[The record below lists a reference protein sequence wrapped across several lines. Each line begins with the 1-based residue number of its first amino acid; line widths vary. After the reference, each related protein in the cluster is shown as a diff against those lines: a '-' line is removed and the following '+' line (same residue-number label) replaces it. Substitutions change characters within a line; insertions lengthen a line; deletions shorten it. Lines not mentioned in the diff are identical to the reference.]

1 MYGRQLIQ
9 NLVRIL
15 AVWKETGF
23 SLLALPPLP
32 PPYKGGGRSGTS
44 VPPLCKGRLGGVER
58 SGLAED
64 CGRRAKTLDSR
75 FCGNDRKGNAGIRL
89 FVMLAVC
96 SVLTGF
102 LSSQVLA
109 DEDHQERTEEEPL
122 EKIWD
127 HELNRWLTPEE
138 LGHLEI
144 YFTEDEAAKIMFPD
158 SEKIRRETL
167 TLTADQKSFV
177 ERVIGWEFP
186 ETSFDVF
193 IGETQESIDGYAV
206 IQNTIGK
213 HRPITYMVAV
223 DSAGEVTNFEVLV
236 YREARGNEIATK
248 RFNYQYQGK
257 TVEDPVRINRDI
269 INITGATM
277 SVRSASAG
285 VKRVLVLV
293 NEFYLK
299 PRGLGTNVMIA
310 SKSEKGFFETL
321 LGL

>member
-1 MYGRQLIQ
+1 M
-9 NLVRIL
+9 
-15 AVWKETGF
+15 
-23 SLLALPPLP
+23 SD
-32 PPYKGGGRSGTS
+32 
-44 VPPLCKGRLGGVER
+44 CKLMQRL
-58 SGLAED
+58 
-64 CGRRAKTLDSR
+64 
-75 FCGNDRKGNAGIRL
+75 AGI
-89 FVMLAVC
+89 VAVC
-96 SVLTGF
+96 CVLTGF
-102 LSSQVLA
+102 PAFQVLA
-109 DEDHQERTEEEPL
+109 QEKPL
-122 EKIWD
+122 EQIWD

-144 YFTEDEAAKIMFPD
+144 YFTEEEAAKVMFPD

-167 TLTADQKSFV
+167 PLTAEQKTFV
-177 ERVIGWEFP
+177 EEVIGWKFP

-193 IGETQESIDGYAV
+193 VGETQGNVDGYAL

-213 HRPITYMVAV
+213 HRPITYMVGV
-223 DSAGEVTNFEVLV
+223 DLAGQVTNFEVLV

-257 TVEDPVRINRDI
+257 TIGDPVRINRDI

-299 PRGLGTNVMIA
+299 PRGLGIDVVAAT
-310 SKSEKGFFETL
+310 SKEKGFFEAL
-321 LGL
+321 FGL

>member
-1 MYGRQLIQ
+1 MRGEQEKAFTLTLILSHQGRG
-9 NLVRIL
+9 N
-15 AVWKETGF
+15 F
-23 SLLALPPLP
+23 
-32 PPYKGGGRSGTS
+32 
-44 VPPLCKGRLGGVER
+44 ER
-58 SGLAED
+58 SGVREVEK
-64 CGRRAKTLDSR
+64 CLDSR
-75 FCGNDRKGNAGIRL
+75 FRGNDRFGVWLTIFMPLRVAVIL
-89 FVMLAVC
+89 VVC

-102 LSSQVLA
+102 PASRVLA
-109 DEDHQERTEEEPL
+109 DEDHQEQIEDHHQEQ
-122 EKIWD
+122 IWD

-144 YFTEDEAAKIMFPD
+144 YFTEEEAAKVMFPD

-167 TLTADQKSFV
+167 TLTAEQKAFV
-177 ERVIGWEFP
+177 EQVIGWEFP
-186 ETSFDVF
+186 EYTFDVF
-193 IGETQESIDGYAV
+193 IGETRGNIDGYAV

-213 HRPITYMVAV
+213 HRPITYMVGV
-223 DSAGEVTNFEVLV
+223 TSTGECMNFEVLV

-257 TVEDPVRINRDI
+257 TIGDPVRINRDI
-269 INITGATM
+269 LNITGATM

-299 PRGLGTNVMIA
+299 PRGLGRDVLAATT
-310 SKSEKGFFETL
+310 KEKGFFETL

>member
-1 MYGRQLIQ
+1 MYDHKLI
-9 NLVRIL
+9 RSL
-15 AVWKETGF
+15 AGIAAVCCALAGF
-23 SLLALPPLP
+23 PAGLP
-32 PPYKGGGRSGTS
+32 
-44 VPPLCKGRLGGVER
+44 V
-58 SGLAED
+58 LAE
-64 CGRRAKTLDSR
+64 
-75 FCGNDRKGNAGIRL
+75 
-89 FVMLAVC
+89 
-96 SVLTGF
+96 
-102 LSSQVLA
+102 
-109 DEDHQERTEEEPL
+109 EDPP

-144 YFTEDEAAKIMFPD
+144 YFTEEEAARVMFPD
-158 SEKIRRETL
+158 SERIRRETL
-167 TLTADQKSFV
+167 SLTAEQKTFV
-177 ERVIGWEFP
+177 EEVIGWEFP

-193 IGETQESIDGYAV
+193 IGESQEKIDGYAL

-213 HRPITYMVAV
+213 HRPITYMVGV
-223 DSAGEVTNFEVLV
+223 DSAGEVSNFEVLV

-257 TVEDPVRINRDI
+257 SIADPIRINRDI

-299 PRGLGTNVMIA
+299 PRGLGTNVLA
-310 SKSEKGFFETL
+310 SNKQEKGFFETL

>member
-1 MYGRQLIQ
+1 MVIC
-9 NLVRIL
+9 V
-15 AVWKETGF
+15 V
-23 SLLALPPLP
+23 
-32 PPYKGGGRSGTS
+32 
-44 VPPLCKGRLGGVER
+44 
-58 SGLAED
+58 
-64 CGRRAKTLDSR
+64 CG
-75 FCGNDRKGNAGIRL
+75 I
-89 FVMLAVC
+89 
-96 SVLTGF
+96 LTGF
-102 LSSQVLA
+102 PLSRGLA
-109 DEDHQERTEEEPL
+109 QGGPQEQ
-122 EKIWD
+122 IWD
-127 HELNRWLTPEE
+127 YELNRWLTPEE

-144 YFTEDEAAKIMFPD
+144 YFTEEEAAKVMFPD
-158 SEKIRRETL
+158 SDKIRKDTL
-167 TLTADQKSFV
+167 TLTAKQKAFV
-177 ERVIGWEFP
+177 EEVIGWKFP

-193 IGETQESIDGYAV
+193 IGETHGNVDGYAV

-299 PRGLGTNVMIA
+299 PRGLGTNVVVA
-310 SKSEKGFFETL
+310 SKSEKGFFESL

>member
-1 MYGRQLIQ
+1 M
-9 NLVRIL
+9 
-15 AVWKETGF
+15 
-23 SLLALPPLP
+23 
-32 PPYKGGGRSGTS
+32 KGQKS
-44 VPPLCKGRLGGVER
+44 
-58 SGLAED
+58 
-64 CGRRAKTLDSR
+64 KTLDSR
-75 FCGNDRKGNAGIRL
+75 FRGNDGRRKAGSRL
-89 FVMLAVC
+89 FAILAVC
-96 SVLTGF
+96 SVLTAF
-102 LSSQVLA
+102 PSARVLA
-109 DEDHQERTEEEPL
+109 DEDHPEQIEESQEQIEESQEQI
-122 EKIWD
+122 EESQEQIWD

-144 YFTEDEAAKIMFPD
+144 YFSEEEAAKVMFPD

-167 TLTADQKSFV
+167 MLTDEQKAFV
-177 ERVIGWEFP
+177 EQVIGWKFP

-193 IGETQESIDGYAV
+193 IGETHGDIDGYAV

-257 TVEDPVRINRDI
+257 TIEDPVRLNRDI

>member
-1 MYGRQLIQ
+1 MYGSQLI
-9 NLVRIL
+9 
-15 AVWKETGF
+15 
-23 SLLALPPLP
+23 
-32 PPYKGGGRSGTS
+32 RSI
-44 VPPLCKGRLGGVER
+44 KR
-58 SGLAED
+58 
-64 CGRRAKTLDSR
+64 LDSR
-75 FCGNDRKGNAGIRL
+75 RWLAGIQSPIKNVGDIL
-89 FVMLAVC
+89 VVIA
-96 SVLTGF
+96 TI
-102 LSSQVLA
+102 VLA
-109 DEDHQERTEEEPL
+109 GLPASQGFAQQPPPHEQ
-122 EKIWD
+122 IWD

-144 YFTEDEAAKIMFPD
+144 YFTEEEAAKVMFPD
-158 SEKIRRETL
+158 SEKIRKDTL
-167 TLTADQKSFV
+167 SLTTEQKSFV
-177 ERVIGWEFP
+177 EQVIGWKFP

-193 IGETQESIDGYAV
+193 IGETNGTIDGYAV

-257 TVEDPVRINRDI
+257 TVVDPVRINRDI

-299 PRGLGTNVMIA
+299 PRGLGAPTIVAGNR
-310 SKSEKGFFETL
+310 EKGFFESL
-321 LGL
+321 FGL